1 MKFLLTALLI
11 FGFYTAFSQKNQT
24 TQKTGNISGQV
35 LLVDGQPAGSISVS
49 LIDIAKH
56 TLTDEHGN
64 YSFNNVSAVKHT
76 IRIQMLGAAQKDL
89 NVTVLAGQTI
99 KADYQLSKENV
110 QALQEVIIG
119 GTSNKFSK
127 KESVYS
133 ARLPLKNLEN
143 PQVYISIPKELIQ
156 EQLAVDLGSISK
168 NVPGSGIPMLANQG
182 RVTFRSRGFE
192 TEPMVR
198 NGVAGFAYTAIDPAN
213 LERIEAIKGPSA
225 TLFGN
230 NLSSYGGLF
239 NRVTKKPYN
248 GVGGEV
254 SIFGGSWDYK
264 RMAFDINTPLNA
276 EKTVLFR
283 LNGAGTYENN
293 FQDAGYTK
301 SFSVAPSLSY
311 QITDKLS
318 MLFDV
323 EYGQAEG
330 TSVVRFNPY
339 TKTDPA
345 SKVVKVQNIRDMGF
359 PYDKLFGND
368 DLAYRTQMV
377 NIFAQFNYK
386 MSENWTSQTVMSRS
400 STAIR
405 GYISA
410 LNGVSDTELSAL
422 VMRGYT
428 SFIATDIQ
436 QNFIGDFKIGSHRNR
451 LVVGLDFYNNTN
463 TFDRVQVTG
472 PKVNFVNPGNNA
484 GISKKIIDDLA
495 PTKAGKIRNEANAD
509 NSYAVY
515 ASDVFNVS
523 ERLLAMVSLRLDR
536 YQADGTTVVATD
548 VNTGAFG
555 QTALSPKLGLVYQV
569 VKDRVSLFGSYMNS
583 FTNKN
588 GTKINGDMVKPE
600 QANQIEM
607 GVKGDIFD
615 HKLVGTISYYDIKV
629 KDIVRPDLT
638 NNTYSIQDGDQ
649 KSRGVEFELTANP
662 FPGFN
667 IIAGYAYN
675 DSKAVGGSP
684 DTEGLRPALS
694 GPDKMI
700 NFWMSYKF
708 PQGTLKGFGA
718 GFGGNSGSSSYQTNT
733 KTSKVI
739 IPGYTMFDA
748 TVFYDQRRFRIGVK
762 VDNLTSEKAWSVR
775 LTPQSPARYLA
786 NLTLKF

>member
-1 MKFLLTALLI
+1 MRFLYTTLLLFNSI
-11 FGFYTAFSQKNQT
+11 IGFAQV
-24 TQKTGNISGQV
+24 TGSITGKIS
-35 LLVDGQPAGSISVS
+35 LVDGQSAGSVAVS
-49 LIDIAKH
+49 IVELHKN
-56 TLTDEHGN
+56 TLTDDHGN
-64 YSFNNVSAVKHT
+64 YSFNKVIPGKYI
-76 IRIQMLGAAQKDL
+76 IRIQMLGAAQQDL
-89 NVTVLAGQTI
+89 SVTVIAGKTI
-99 KADYQLSKENV
+99 KADYQLNKENV
-110 QALQEVIIG
+110 QALQEVTIG
-119 GTSNKFSK
+119 GTANKFSK
-127 KESVYS
+127 KESVYA

-143 PQVYISIPKELIQ
+143 PQVYISIPKALIQ

-225 TLFGN
+225 TLFGT

-254 SIFGGSWDYK
+254 SLFGGSWDYK

-276 EKTVLFR
+276 DKTVLFR
-283 LNGAGTYENN
+283 LNGAGTYENS
-293 FQDAGYTK
+293 FQDAGFTK
-301 SFSVAPSLSY
+301 SFSVAPSFSY

-339 TKTDPA
+339 TKND
-345 SKVVKVQNIRDMGF
+345 SKVEKVKIRNIRDMNF
-359 PYDKLFGND
+359 PYDQLFGNN

-386 MSENWTSQTVMSRS
+386 MSEKWTSQTVMSRS

-410 LNGVSDTELSAL
+410 LNGVSDTQLSAL

-436 QNFIGDFKIGSHRNR
+436 QNFTGDFKIGSHRNR
-451 LVVGLDFYNNTN
+451 VVLGLDFYNNTN
-463 TFDRVQVTG
+463 TFDRVHVTG
-472 PKVNFVNPGNNA
+472 PVVNFVNPAPGS
-484 GISKKIIDDLA
+484 GISKKTIDDLA
-495 PTKAGKIRNEANAD
+495 PTKAGKIRNESNAD

-515 ASDVFNVS
+515 ASDVFNIND
-523 ERLLAMVSLRLDR
+523 RLLAMLSLRLDR
-536 YQADGTTVVATD
+536 FQADGVTVVATD
-548 VNTGAFG
+548 KNTGAYG
-555 QTALSPKLGLVYQV
+555 QTALSPKLGLVYQLI
-569 VKDRVSLFGSYMNS
+569 KDKISLFGSYMNS
-583 FTNKN
+583 FTNKS
-588 GTKINGDMVKPE
+588 GADINGNVFKPE
-600 QANQIEM
+600 QANQLETGI
-607 GVKGDIFD
+607 KADIFD

-629 KDIVRPDLT
+629 KDMLRDDLA
-638 NNTYSIQDGDQ
+638 NPTYQIQDGNQ
-649 KSRGVEFELTANP
+649 KSRGVEIELTANP

-675 DSKAVGGSP
+675 DSKFIDAAPSV
-684 DTEGLRPALS
+684 EGLRPALS

-700 NFWMSYKF
+700 NFWLSYKF
-708 PQGTLKGFGA
+708 PAGQLKGFGA

-733 KTSKVI
+733 TTSKII

-775 LTPQSPARYLA
+775 LTPQSPARYMA
-786 NLTLKF
+786 NLTVRF

>member
-1 MKFLLTALLI
+1 MKFLFTTLLLL
-11 FGFYTAFSQKNQT
+11 GFYNSFAQT
-24 TQKTGNISGQV
+24 TGNIDGKV
-35 LLVDGQPAGSISVS
+35 ALVDSRPAGSVSVS
-49 LIDIAKH
+49 LVELHKN
-56 TLTDEHGN
+56 TLTDDQGN
-64 YSFNNVSAVKHT
+64 YTFKKITPGNYT

-89 NVTVLAGQTI
+89 SVAVIAGQTTNI
-99 KADYQLSKENV
+99 NYQLAEENV
-110 QALQEVIIG
+110 QALQEVTIG
-119 GTSNKFSK
+119 GNANRFSK
-127 KESVYS
+127 KESVYI

-225 TLFGN
+225 TLFGT

-254 SIFGGSWDYK
+254 SLFGGSWDYK

-276 EKTVLFR
+276 DKTVLFR

-293 FQDAGYTK
+293 FQDAGFTK
-301 SFSVAPSLSY
+301 SFSVAPSFSY

-323 EYGQAEG
+323 EYGRAEG

-339 TKTDPA
+339 TKNT
-345 SKVVKVQNIRDMGF
+345 SKDGAVKVQNIRDMKF
-359 PYDKLFGND
+359 PYDKLFGNN

-377 NIFAQFNYK
+377 NVFAQFNYK
-386 MSENWTSQTVMSRS
+386 ISEKWTSQTVMSRA
-400 STAIR
+400 STTIR

-410 LNGVSDTELSAL
+410 LNGVSDTELNAL

-436 QNFIGDFKIGSHRNR
+436 QNFTGDFKIGSHRNR
-451 LVVGLDFYNNTN
+451 VVIGLDFYNNTN
-463 TFDRVQVTG
+463 AFDRIHVTG
-472 PKVNFVNPGNNA
+472 PKVSFVNPGA
-484 GISKKIIDDLA
+484 DSGISRKTIDDLA
-495 PTKAGKIRNEANAD
+495 FNPKSTVVRNESNAD

-515 ASDVFNVS
+515 ASDVFNIN
-523 ERLLAMVSLRLDR
+523 EKLLAMLSLRLDR
-536 YQADGTTVVATD
+536 FQADGVTNNITVV
-548 VNTGAFG
+548 NKGAYG
-555 QTALSPKLGLVYQV
+555 QTALSPKLGLVYQLL
-569 VKDRVSLFGSYMNS
+569 KDKVSLFGSYMNS
-583 FTNKN
+583 FTNKLGSDVN
-588 GTKINGDMVKPE
+588 GNVFKPE

-607 GVKGDIFD
+607 GIKGDIFD
-615 HKLVGTISYYDIKV
+615 HKLVGTVSYYDIKV
-629 KDIVRPDLT
+629 KNMVRDDVANP
-638 NNTYSIQDGDQ
+638 TYQLQDGNQ

-667 IIAGYAYN
+667 IIGGYAYN
-675 DSKAVGGSP
+675 DSKFIDAAPSV
-684 DTEGLRPALS
+684 EGLRPALS

-700 NFWMSYKF
+700 NFWLSYKF
-708 PQGTLKGFGA
+708 PQGQLKGFGA

-733 KTSKVI
+733 TTSKVI

-786 NLTLKF
+786 NLTVRF

>member
-1 MKFLLTALLI
+1 MRFLFTTLLLLGS
-11 FGFYTAFSQKNQT
+11 FVCFAQSS
-24 TQKTGNISGQV
+24 GNISGKV
-35 LLVDGQPAGSISVS
+35 SLVDGQPSGSVSVS
-49 LIDIAKH
+49 LVELHKN
-56 TLTDEHGN
+56 TLTNDHGN
-64 YSFNNVSAVKHT
+64 YSFIGILPGNYTV
-76 IRIQMLGAAQKDL
+76 RIHMLGAAQKDL
-89 NVTVLAGQTI
+89 SVTVIAGKTV

-110 QALQEVIIG
+110 QALQEVTIG
-119 GTSNKFSK
+119 GTANRFSK
-127 KESVYS
+127 KESVYA

-248 GVGGEV
+248 GFGGEV
-254 SIFGGSWDYK
+254 SLFGGSWDYK

-276 EKTVLFR
+276 YKTVLFR
-283 LNGAGTYENN
+283 LNGATTYENN
-293 FQDAGYTK
+293 FQDMGFTE
-301 SFSVAPSLSY
+301 SFSIAPSFSY

-323 EYGQAEG
+323 EYGQAKG
-330 TSVVRFNPY
+330 TSVVRFNPFIP
-339 TKTDPA
+339 KTGG
-345 SKVVKVQNIRDMGF
+345 KIQNIKDMQF

-386 MSENWTSQTVMSRS
+386 MSENWTSQTVISRA

-410 LNGVSDTELSAL
+410 LNGVSDTQLAAL

-451 LVVGLDFYNNTN
+451 LVAGLDFYNNTN
-463 TFDRVQVTG
+463 TFDRLHITG
-472 PKVNFVNPGNNA
+472 PTVSFVNPGANS
-484 GISKKIIDDLA
+484 GISKKVIDDLA
-495 PTKAGKIRNEANAD
+495 SAKSTKIRNESNAD
-509 NSYAVY
+509 NSYAAYV
-515 ASDVFNVS
+515 SDVFNVND
-523 ERLLAMVSLRLDR
+523 RLLAMVSLRLDR
-536 YQADGTTVVATD
+536 YQADGVTD
-548 VNTGAFG
+548 VPTGTNKGAFG
-555 QTALSPKLGLVYQV
+555 QTSLSPKLGLVYQLI
-569 VKDRVSLFGSYMNS
+569 KDKVSVFGSYMNS
-583 FTNKN
+583 FKN
-588 GTKINGDMVKPE
+588 QTGADVNGNVFKPE
-600 QANQIEM
+600 EANQLET

-629 KDIVRPDLT
+629 KNMIRTDLA
-638 NNTYSIQDGDQ
+638 NSTYKIQDGNQ
-649 KSRGVEFELTANP
+649 KSRGVEVELTANP

-675 DSKAVGGSP
+675 DSKNIDAEANV
-684 DTEGLRPALS
+684 EGLRPALS

-700 NFWMSYKF
+700 NFWLSYRF
-708 PQGTLKGFGA
+708 QQGQLKGFGA
-718 GFGGNSGSSSYQTNT
+718 GFGGNSGSSSFQTNT
-733 KTSKVI
+733 TTAKVI

-748 TVFYDQRRFRIGVK
+748 TVFYDHRRFRIGIK
-762 VDNLTSEKAWSVR
+762 ADNITSEKAWSVR

-786 NLTLKF
+786 NLTVRF